1 MAEEKRVPA
10 HVAIIL
16 DGNGRWAK
24 AKGMPRNYGHL
35 QGAKAVE
42 DILVD
47 ARDLGIKSLTVY
59 AFSTENWNRD
69 KSEIDYLMGIYE
81 RWLDIDLKT
90 ALKEEIR
97 IIHLGRKDRLNES
110 LRKKLEEAEEK
121 TKHFTK
127 FYLGVAL
134 DYGGRDELLRA
145 TQQVLSSKFSRHEV
159 GIRDSEESGKILS
172 ESDFEQFLDTKDF
185 PYPDPDLI
193 IRTSG
198 EMRTSGFM
206 SWQSAYSEYMF
217 PPIHLPDFT
226 VDELKKCID
235 EYNQR
240 QRRFG
245 R

>member
-1 MAEEKRVPA
+1 MKQLQ
-10 HVAIIL
+10 HVAIIP
-16 DGNGRWAK
+16 DGNRRWAK
-24 AKGMPRNYGHL
+24 QKGLPTIEGHRRGFEMIQKLAKYLRSIE
-35 QGAKAVE
+35 VR
-42 DILVD
+42 I
-47 ARDLGIKSLTVY
+47 LTVW
-59 AFSTENWNRD
+59 AFSTENWTRD
-69 KSEIDYLMGIYE
+69 KAEVDYLMGIYE

-97 IIHLGRKDRLNES
+97 IIHLGRKDRLKDS

-145 TQQVLSSKFSRHEV
+145 TQKVLSSQFEV
-159 GIRDSEESGKILS
+159 QSEDDIK
-172 ESDFEQFLDTKDF
+172 QFLDTKDF

-198 EMRTSGFM
+198 EQRTSGFM

-235 EYNQR
+235 EYHQR

-245 R
+245 K

>member
-1 MAEEKRVPA
+1 MKQLQ
-10 HVAIIL
+10 HIAIIP
-16 DGNGRWAK
+16 DGNRRWAK
-24 AKGMPRNYGHL
+24 LNGLPTIEGHRRGFEMIQKLAKYLRSIN
-35 QGAKAVE
+35 VR
-42 DILVD
+42 I
-47 ARDLGIKSLTVY
+47 LTVW

-81 RWLDIDLKT
+81 RWIDIDLKT

>member
-1 MAEEKRVPA
+1 MKQLQ
-10 HVAIIL
+10 HIAIIP
-16 DGNGRWAK
+16 DGNRRWAK
-24 AKGMPRNYGHL
+24 LNGLPTIEGHRRGFEMIQKLAKYLRSIN
-35 QGAKAVE
+35 VR
-42 DILVD
+42 I
-47 ARDLGIKSLTVY
+47 LTVW

>member
-1 MAEEKRVPA
+1 MKQLQ
-10 HVAIIL
+10 HIAIIP
-16 DGNGRWAK
+16 DGNRRWAK
-24 AKGMPRNYGHL
+24 LNGLPTIEGHRRGFEMIQKLAKYLRSIN
-35 QGAKAVE
+35 VR
-42 DILVD
+42 I
-47 ARDLGIKSLTVY
+47 LTVW

-145 TQQVLSSKFSRHEV
+145 TQQVLSSKFSLHEV
-159 GIRDSEESGKILS
+159 GIHDSEESGKILS

>member
-1 MAEEKRVPA
+1 MKQLQ
-10 HVAIIL
+10 HVAIIP
-16 DGNGRWAK
+16 DGNRRWAK
-24 AKGMPRNYGHL
+24 QKGLPTIEGHRRGFEMIQKLAKYLRSIE
-35 QGAKAVE
+35 VR
-42 DILVD
+42 I
-47 ARDLGIKSLTVY
+47 LTVW
-59 AFSTENWNRD
+59 AFSTENWTRE
-69 KSEIDYLMGIYE
+69 KAEVDYLMGIYE

-97 IIHLGRKDRLNES
+97 IIHLGRKDRLKES
-110 LRKKLEEAEEK
+110 LRKKLDEAEEK

-145 TQQVLSSKFSRHEV
+145 TQKVLNSQFDVH
-159 GIRDSEESGKILS
+159 SEDDLK
-172 ESDFEQFLDTKDF
+172 QFLDTKDF
-185 PYPDPDLI
+185 PHPDPDLI

-198 EMRTSGFM
+198 EQRTSGFM

-226 VDELKKCID
+226 VEELKKCIE
-235 EYNQR
+235 EYQQR

-245 R
+245 K

>member
-1 MAEEKRVPA
+1 MKQLQ
-10 HVAIIL
+10 HIAIIP
-16 DGNGRWAK
+16 DGNRRWAK
-24 AKGMPRNYGHL
+24 LNGLPTIEGHRRGFEMIQKLAKYLRSIN
-35 QGAKAVE
+35 VR
-42 DILVD
+42 I
-47 ARDLGIKSLTVY
+47 LTVW
-59 AFSTENWNRD
+59 AFSTEIWNSD
-69 KSEIDYLMGIYE
+69 KREIDYLMGIYE

>member
-1 MAEEKRVPA
+1 MKQLQ
-10 HVAIIL
+10 HIAIIP
-16 DGNGRWAK
+16 DGNRRWAK
-24 AKGMPRNYGHL
+24 QKGLPTIEGHRRGFEMIQKLAKYLRSIE
-35 QGAKAVE
+35 VR
-42 DILVD
+42 I
-47 ARDLGIKSLTVY
+47 LTVW
-59 AFSTENWNRD
+59 AFSTENWTRE
-69 KSEIDYLMGIYE
+69 KAEVDYLMGIYE

-145 TQQVLSSKFSRHEV
+145 TQKVLSSRVEV
-159 GIRDSEESGKILS
+159 QSEDDIK
-172 ESDFEQFLDTKDF
+172 QFLDTKDF
-185 PYPDPDLI
+185 PHPEPDLI

-198 EMRTSGFM
+198 EQRTSGFM

-235 EYNQR
+235 EYHQR

-245 R
+245 K